1 VLGFLFFTFTHCQI
15 KKKKKKDGILSLP
28 SYSCMSSIVAK
39 LKSSV
44 TGYEGEKVRNWGRE
58 RRCGGDKGKRE
69 KCYKKKNKALVPM
82 FHIFTVEN

>member
-1 VLGFLFFTFTHCQI
+1 
-15 KKKKKKDGILSLP
+15 
-28 SYSCMSSIVAK
+28 MSSIVAK

-69 KCYKKKNKALVPM
+69 KCYKKRIKLWCQC
-82 FHIFTVEN
+82 FIFLQWKINLI

>member
-1 VLGFLFFTFTHCQI
+1 LLNW
-15 KKKKKKDGILSLP
+15 
-28 SYSCMSSIVAK
+28 
-39 LKSSV
+39 KSSV

-69 KCYKKKNKALVPM
+69 KCYKKKNKAMVLM